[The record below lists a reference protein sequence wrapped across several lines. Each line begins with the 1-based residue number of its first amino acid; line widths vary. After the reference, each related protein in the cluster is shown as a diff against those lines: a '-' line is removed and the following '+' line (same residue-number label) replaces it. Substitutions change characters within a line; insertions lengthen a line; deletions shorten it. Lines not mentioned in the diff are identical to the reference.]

1 MALHS
6 GAEVSGRDLRVN
18 RCRPAIALGLAVPA
32 LVLGGCSGEPEPRIA
47 PSESPSPAT
56 SSESTSADPS
66 PSNPVATVRAWVDA
80 QNDALTTGDTEQ
92 LKVLSADPC
101 QACDDFIEPIERVYR
116 QGGYFRTEGWK
127 VVAAK
132 TRPGS
137 HNPFVVNAG
146 IVIAGGKTLTKEGAK
161 PVVYGPD
168 RRIVVFKVDEQRS
181 RLVVSFL
188 GFLS

>member
-1 MALHS
+1 
-6 GAEVSGRDLRVN
+6 VN

-32 LVLGGCSGEPEPRIA
+32 LVLGGCSGEPEPRFA
-47 PSESPSPAT
+47 PPSESSSPTA
-56 SSESTSADPS
+56 SSESTSADPY
-66 PSNPVATVRAWVDA
+66 PSNPVATVRAWVAA
-80 QNDALTTGDTEQ
+80 QNDALTTGDTRQ

-101 QACDDFIEPIERVYR
+101 QACDDFIQPIERVYR
-116 QGGYFRTEGWK
+116 DGGYFRTKGWK

-137 HNPFVVNAG
+137 QNPFVVNAG
-146 IVIAGGKTLTKEGAK
+146 IVIAGGETLTEQGAK

-168 RRIVVFKVDEQRS
+168 KRIVVFKVAEQRS